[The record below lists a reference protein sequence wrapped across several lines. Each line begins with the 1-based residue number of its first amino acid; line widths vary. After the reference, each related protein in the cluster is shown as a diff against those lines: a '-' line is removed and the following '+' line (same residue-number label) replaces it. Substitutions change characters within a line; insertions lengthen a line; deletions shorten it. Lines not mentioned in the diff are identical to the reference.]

1 MIGAGDGPCVV
12 LMTGARV
19 EGGIVY
25 PVSEVAARHGAS
37 VEAETD
43 SPTRRTRT
51 SATGGRPPRSRAL

>member
-25 PVSEVAARHGAS
+25 PVSGAAAKHGAS
-37 VEAETD
+37 VETETSSPHEAYANVGHWQPAAEK
-43 SPTRRTRT
+43 P
-51 SATGGRPPRSRAL
+51 AL